1 MESILE
7 QLYDTM
13 VLGSREVLRD
23 DPEYRQALAWWE
35 SKKDGSPIDQ
45 EDGAN
50 LRESAWGLLACSAG
64 LSMGLR
70 LGLELSALTAA
81 GDS

>member
-13 VLGSREVLRD
+13 VLGNREVLRD

-35 SKKDGSPIDQ
+35 GKKDGSPIDQ

-50 LRESAWGLLACSAG
+50 LREGAWGLLAFSAG

-70 LGLELSALTAA
+70 LGLELSAA